1 MDWVLLG
8 VAAVVAL
15 VAAALILMLTAPS
28 GAEEPPAPPVDSVDA
43 DGDRRPVGDR
53 PDSQGAGE
61 HTDASGP

>member
-28 GAEEPPAPPVDSVDA
+28 GAEVPAARPADSVD
-43 DGDRRPVGDR
+43 D
-53 PDSQGAGE
+53 AGE
-61 HTDASGP
+61 HTDASGT

>member
-28 GAEEPPAPPVDSVDA
+28 AAEEPAARPDDPAS
-43 DGDRRPVGDR
+43 DR
-53 PDSQGAGE
+53 PDSQSTGE
-61 HTDASGP
+61 HTDASGT

>member
-15 VAAALILMLTAPS
+15 VAAALILMLTAPT
-28 GAEEPPAPPVDSVDA
+28 GAEEPPARPGNSVD
-43 DGDRRPVGDR
+43 DGDRRPASDR
-53 PDSQGAGE
+53 PDSEGAGE